1 MLHEINFESSNG
13 RDTVVGWVY
22 VPACKPRGVI
32 QLVHGFGE
40 HSRRYFH
47 MIVAFMDAGYI
58 VAANDHVGHGATA
71 IKNDTWGDW
80 GDGGFET
87 MLEDEHLFKQQVQEL
102 YPELPYAM
110 FGHSMGSVIA
120 RQFAAKYGD
129 ELVAAVF
136 CGTLGIF
143 NKTHE
148 VLEKVNAAIA
158 EGKAHESDPAF
169 AGELLGWMFARCEE
183 GANLGNEWICHDPYV
198 QADHAEDPFDAFTH
212 PVHNISLKYFIEM
225 ILDIEGEE
233 WAKKVPVE
241 LPTFVIGG
249 DQDPVGSYGT
259 GMYMCANWLADTG
272 HDVAVQLYPGYR
284 HEIHNYDELKF
295 DVEETLIDFFDMYIE

>member
-1 MLHEINFESSNG
+1 MTSVKNFYGSNYDDSFKTLLVASDKKTFTEFLQNLYAG
-13 RDTVVGWVY
+13 LCITKTGFQFL
-22 VPACKPRGVI
+22 PA
-32 QLVHGFGE
+32 HG
-40 HSRRYFH
+40 
-47 MIVAFMDAGYI
+47 DA
-58 VAANDHVGHGATA
+58 VQ
-71 IKNDTWGDW
+71 
-80 GDGGFET
+80 F
-87 MLEDEHLFKQQVQEL
+87 LSFKGKYRFLISCISVCDFAD
-102 YPELPYAM
+102 AM
-110 FGHSMGSVIA
+110 GIDKFFYTGHSHGSGIGWHMCLLHPE
-120 RQFAAKYGD
+120 RMRGFFASG
-129 ELVAAVF
+129 
-136 CGTLGIF
+136 CGPHKKDGRGTSPQRME
-143 NKTHE
+143 T
-148 VLEKVNAAIA
+148 VNAAIA

-225 ILDIEGEE
+225 ILDIEGEQ
-233 WAKKVPVE
+233 WAKKVPAD
-241 LPTFVIGG
+241 LPMFVIGG

-284 HEIHNYDELKF
+284 HEIHSYAEPKF